1 MPENSHRSMF
11 HVSDTYSN
19 TKPMF
24 LAIDRSCTD
33 VKRAACKVQ
42 NDWQVDLKRGVSTRP
57 PPFKCILTRHLKLLL
72 KDYFILKDSEC
83 ELISLKNWGTFFS
96 CVNCKRQNRNAIM
109 RDWGRRKDDW
119 RWWIVRSFVTDN
131 DWSFKIWK
139 L

>member
-1 MPENSHRSMF
+1 MF

-42 NDWQVDLKRGVSTRP
+42 NDWQVDFKRGVSTRP

-83 ELISLKNWGTFFS
+83 ELLSLKN
-96 CVNCKRQNRNAIM
+96 
-109 RDWGRRKDDW
+109 
-119 RWWIVRSFVTDN
+119 
-131 DWSFKIWK
+131 
-139 L
+139 